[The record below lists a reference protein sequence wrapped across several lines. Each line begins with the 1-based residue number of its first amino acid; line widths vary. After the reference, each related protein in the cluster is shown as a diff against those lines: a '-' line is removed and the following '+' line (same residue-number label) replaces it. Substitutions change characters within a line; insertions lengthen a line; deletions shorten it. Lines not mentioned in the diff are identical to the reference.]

1 MVPDLRRIETVSYP
15 FQQRCVV
22 PSNSVRSVPMK
33 SASES
38 SARVLMI
45 EPDTKRAVVLQNAL
59 RPRLD
64 AELVIV
70 NGIEE
75 ALRSIATQI
84 PDLVLTSTF
93 LAPEDEAAL
102 TAHLKQIPDAAHV
115 QVVNAPYFL
124 DVNGEAPDD
133 SRRSKVME
141 FLGLRAATIRPR
153 CDVET
158 FQKQIEE
165 YLDRAVSIRSERNVL
180 QHALLVP
187 TRTMSGSWLRP
198 TPQSGAT
205 GLLVDESDLPSAESG
220 HERRRAR
227 RLRGHDVPS
236 LWTIRL
242 PWGDTRI
249 VNISTSGVLI
259 ESTSKID
266 PGTTMDLRLVGHG
279 TDLIVPARTIR
290 ANVAQVDRLGVK
302 YHLAIAF
309 SREVILPK
317 PTATPDVE
325 DGPSPRAL
333 ADLMT
338 GILGDVEHASR
349 APQMCERFE
358 SDLRRLLRLRD
369 VQIRETPQIPDDP
382 SQSIYFTIPQTSTSG
397 RPRILQV
404 TFESGRAP
412 SEMDFRLLKSA
423 ASAAALVLEFAPL
436 RTRLLNGEQGP
447 RGHLS

>member
-1 MVPDLRRIETVSYP
+1 MQSNIVHPVPV
-15 FQQRCVV
+15 
-22 PSNSVRSVPMK
+22 K

-45 EPDTKRAVVLQNAL
+45 EPDARRAVVLQNVL
-59 RPRLD
+59 RPRLE

-70 NGIEE
+70 KGIQE
-75 ALRSIATQI
+75 ALPAIARQI

-93 LAPEDEAAL
+93 LAPADEATL
-102 TAHLKQIPDAAHV
+102 TEHLKKIPDAAHV

-124 DVNGEAPDD
+124 DLNGESPDD
-133 SRRSKVME
+133 PPPSRVMK
-141 FLGLRAATIRPR
+141 FLGRRAATIRPR

-165 YLDRAVSIRSERNVL
+165 YLERAVSIRSERNL
-180 QHALLVP
+180 LHNTALLVP
-187 TRTMSGSWLRP
+187 TRTMSGSWLVP
-198 TPQSGAT
+198 APQSGAT
-205 GLLVDESDLPSAESG
+205 GLVIDASDVPLVESG

-227 RLRGHDVPS
+227 RLNGNEMPS
-236 LWTIRL
+236 MWSVRL
-242 PWGDTRI
+242 PWGEARRI
-249 VNISTSGVLI
+249 VNISTSGVLL
-259 ESTSKID
+259 ESTSKTD
-266 PGTTMDLRLVGHG
+266 PGTTMDLKLVGNG

-290 ANVAQVDRLGVK
+290 ADVAHVDGLGVK

-309 SREVILPK
+309 SQEVILPELHA
-317 PTATPDVE
+317 PHYVE
-325 DGPSPRAL
+325 AGPSPRDL

-338 GILGDVEHASR
+338 GVLGDVEHASR
-349 APQMCERFE
+349 APQMRERFE

-382 SQSIYFTIPQTSTSG
+382 SQSICFTIPQSSG

-412 SEMDFRLLKSA
+412 SAMDLRLLKSA
-423 ASAAALVLEFAPL
+423 ACAAALVLEFAPL
-436 RTRLLNGEQGP
+436 ADAPPEWPHRPKAALPALR
-447 RGHLS
+447 R